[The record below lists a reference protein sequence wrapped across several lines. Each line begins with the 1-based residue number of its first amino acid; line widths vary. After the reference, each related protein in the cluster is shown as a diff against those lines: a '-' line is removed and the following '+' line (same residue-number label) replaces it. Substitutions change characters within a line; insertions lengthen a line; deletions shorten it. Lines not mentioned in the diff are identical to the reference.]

1 LILNNDNTDEVY
13 FCFKETIKDDWDNLT
28 KNWESIREVELEF
41 TEKESNFKTYRKVIS
56 LYIPKEE
63 EIFV

>member
-1 LILNNDNTDEVY
+1 LNNDNNDETY
-13 FCFKETIKDDWDNLT
+13 FCFKETIKEGWDNLT